1 MDNAKYDEPDFGFGL
16 SSEELAEMAR
26 LKRWEKIEEILLEV
40 LDAVVYVYAGA
51 VTAYLHLIA

>member
-26 LKRWEKIEEILLEV
+26 LKRWEMIEEAFFDLLDIV
-40 LDAVVYVYAGA
+40 LHIYAGA
-51 VTAYLHLIA
+51 LTVYLHFIA